1 MKESIKPLA
10 GQLNTH
16 TQQSDEQYLDA
27 AYRIDSEQEQFSHG
41 FPESLTDQEVQNLL
55 QPKRFELGSEFY
67 GSNLPAY
74 KPRAKEPVAISCNH
88 GNFGYC
94 LSCDVEK
101 TFVNAEIEPSSSTG
115 YQSGKFSREEY
126 DLQQAERIRCLENH
140 KKANQYKTKRQL
152 DKKRSVLVEQLRKA
166 AITGLDYAAQ
176 AEALEAYDKSRGYKS
191 RNPRKPFYTDKT
203 QKKKLEYKEPDPWYA
218 ELSVYDQD
226 VVVKTRLVDH
236 MKIKA
241 RGKRGKI
248 KALSPAARKR
258 FKLHLRN
265 IREGSLNLFVT
276 LTYGADY
283 PVDGAIVKQHLKSM
297 RQWLIKQ
304 GVKQGVWF
312 LEFQKRGAPHFHFF
326 VQGNHTLT
334 SAKVAKAW
342 ARRLKKYLPD
352 SDARDKLIAVHQGN
366 VKNGRPCVE
375 FVRKPHALSYYGTKY
390 ATKSHQKEVPDN
402 YQNVGRFWGYWG
414 EAKPNV
420 QTIIGRGYESVM
432 RLRYLLKDWRYRWKM
447 QKEGCITE
455 DDIKDRKSG
464 TLWGGRSV
472 LDELLEVSEWCPF

>member
-1 MKESIKPLA
+1 MTEIIRPLT
-10 GQLNTH
+10 GQLNTN
-16 TQQSDEQYLDA
+16 TQQSDEQYLDV
-27 AYRIDSEQEQFSHG
+27 AYRIDSEPEYPHG

-55 QPKRFELGSEFY
+55 QPKQFELGSEFY
-67 GSNLPAY
+67 GSNLPAFE
-74 KPRAKEPVAISCNH
+74 PSAKEPVSISCKH

-101 TFVNAEIEPSSSTG
+101 TFVNAKIEPSSFSG
-115 YQSGKFSREEY
+115 YQSGKFSRDEY
-126 DLQQAERIRCLENH
+126 DRLQAERIRCFEEY
-140 KKANQYKTKRQL
+140 KAANLFTTSRQKDKR
-152 DKKRSVLVEQLRKA
+152 RTGLVNQLREA
-166 AITGLDYAAQ
+166 VATGLDFTEQ

-191 RNPRKPFYTDKT
+191 RNSRKPFYADKT
-203 QKKKLEYKEPDPWYA
+203 QKKTLEYKEPNPWYA
-218 ELSVYDQD
+218 ELSIYEQD
-226 VVVKTRLVDH
+226 VVVKTRCVDH
-236 MKIKA
+236 CKA
-241 RGKRGKI
+241 KVRGKRGKI
-248 KALSPAARKR
+248 KALSPDARRR

-283 PVDGAIVKQHLKSM
+283 PVDGTIVKQHLKSM
-297 RQWLIKQ
+297 RQWLLKQ
-304 GVKQGVWF
+304 GVAQGVWF

-334 SAKVAKAW
+334 SAKVANAW

-352 SDARDKLIAVHQGN
+352 SNARDKLISVHRGN

-375 FVRKPHALSYYGTKY
+375 FVRKPNALSYYGTKY
-390 ATKSHQKEVPDN
+390 ATKAHQKEVPDN

-414 EAKPNV
+414 DAKPEV
-420 QTIIGRGYESVM
+420 QTIVGRGYESVM

-447 QKEGCITE
+447 QRDGCISE
-455 DDIKDRKSG
+455 DDTKDRKSG
-464 TLWGGRSV
+464 TLWGGKSV